1 LDARRVIAPSFAKE
15 SQVTETTGSRQSA
28 QTRSRLHR
36 VFTSR
41 QSRWLLVIAI
51 LVGIGGYVVGLNI
64 AYLDIAAARQAI
76 QTLRA
81 DNQKLKTQISDQNAT
96 QVALQN
102 KLTTT
107 EASLEAIVPSKNTYD
122 IKPNQSMIVAGGRLT
137 IGLIGSPTN
146 ESVNINI
153 NGKRQSA
160 ATGDVIKIALDPPT
174 TCQVRV
180 QSFDMFRVILA
191 ASCAQS
197 Q

>member
-1 LDARRVIAPSFAKE
+1 M
-15 SQVTETTGSRQSA
+15 TETTGSRQSA

-174 TCQVRV
+174 TCQIRV

>member
-1 LDARRVIAPSFAKE
+1 MDARRVVAPSFAKE
-15 SQVTETTGSRQSA
+15 SQVTETTDSRQSA

-146 ESVNINI
+146 ENVNINI

-191 ASCAQS
+191 ASCAES